1 LSIRYLNAVWDL
13 EIPPSQKMVALVL
26 ADHADEHGRSF
37 PSVARMMRMSSMSDR
52 TCQRSIQWLEDNGY
66 LVREMRS
73 GKSTVYRLTPD
84 RVSPL
89 PPTQCHPRQSD
100 TPDTVSPHPR
110 HSVTPTP
117 DTVSP
122 ITINRTI
129 KEPSKAKSNGAPAA
143 NFQVPDWIPAEPWS
157 AWLDVRKKL
166 KAPNTDRALQLAAKE
181 LDRLKAEG
189 HDPAAVL
196 DQSTARGYRGLFP
209 VGNAAPAKAKVAFI

>member
-1 LSIRYLNAVWDL
+1 
-13 EIPPSQKMVALVL
+13 MVALVL

-89 PPTQCHPRQSD
+89 PPTQCHPRQID
-100 TPDTVSPHPR
+100 TPDTVSPYPR

-129 KEPSKAKSNGAPAA
+129 KEPSFAQKGAFAEFWSIYPKRKSKA
-143 NFQVPDWIPAEPWS
+143 DAEQ
-157 AWLDVRKKL
+157 AWLKL
-166 KAPNTDRALQLAAKE
+166 KPDAALTRTILNNLKLQMQSADWQKDGGQFVPYPATYIRKRRWEDESAHEAAE
-181 LDRLKAEG
+181 SWAG
-189 HDPAAVL
+189 AV
-196 DQSTARGYRGLFP
+196 
-209 VGNAAPAKAKVAFI
+209 